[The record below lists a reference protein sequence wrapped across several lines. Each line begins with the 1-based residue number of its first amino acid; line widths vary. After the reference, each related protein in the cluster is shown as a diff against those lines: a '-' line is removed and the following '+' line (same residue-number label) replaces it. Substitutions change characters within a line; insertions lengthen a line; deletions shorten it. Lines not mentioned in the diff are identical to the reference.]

1 MGRFKKLVDDLA
13 LKEIPLHGRKF
24 TWSNQQ
30 NQPTLVK
37 LDRVLCSIDW
47 EELFPGAVLQS
58 VASEDSD
65 HCPLLLGLK
74 DCKGVKRRFHFESF
88 WTKIEGFHEVVHYA
102 WNSVPVGHCPFSTFD
117 LKLKGTAKALQG
129 WSSKKVGHIETQ
141 LHLARDLIHQLEIA
155 QDGRILSVLERWLL
169 SKLKKLALALAST
182 KRTIA
187 RLRSR
192 ISWLKEGDANSKLFH
207 SFARY
212 RKKKNSVSKLT
223 VGNQVLTAHNDIVA
237 AVDQFYFDLI
247 GASNDRNISINL
259 EALETAGNPSPNLIE
274 LDSPITEQ
282 EVCNAINSLPSDK
295 SPGPNGFTGRFYKF
309 CWSII
314 KEDLMAAVIAIWNRK
329 FDNFHKLNSA
339 FITLIPKKD
348 NADQVKDFRPISLV
362 HSFAKLITKI
372 LASRL
377 ASRLNDLVSPNQN
390 AFIKGRFIQDNFM
403 LGQQTAK
410 LLH

>member
-1 MGRFKKLVDDLA
+1 
-13 LKEIPLHGRKF
+13 
-24 TWSNQQ
+24 
-30 NQPTLVK
+30 
-37 LDRVLCSIDW
+37 VL
-47 EELFPGAVLQS
+47 E
-58 VASEDSD
+58 
-65 HCPLLLGLK
+65 HN
-74 DCKGVKRRFHFESF
+74 
-88 WTKIEGFHEVVHYA
+88 A

-223 VGNQVLTAHNDIVA
+223 VGNQVLNAHNDIVA

-247 GASNDRNISINL
+247 GASKDRNILINL
-259 EALETAGNPSPNLIE
+259 EALETA
-274 LDSPITEQ
+274 
-282 EVCNAINSLPSDK
+282 A
-295 SPGPNGFTGRFYKF
+295 
-309 CWSII
+309 
-314 KEDLMAAVIAIWNRK
+314 
-329 FDNFHKLNSA
+329 
-339 FITLIPKKD
+339 
-348 NADQVKDFRPISLV
+348 
-362 HSFAKLITKI
+362 
-372 LASRL
+372 
-377 ASRLNDLVSPNQN
+377 
-390 AFIKGRFIQDNFM
+390 
-403 LGQQTAK
+403 
-410 LLH
+410 LHLQI